1 MAHTTATR
9 ALTTG
14 ALAAAVVWAG
24 AGTAAAAPPGDHWPT
39 RTTTGYASAVLT
51 GTTTPGMAVFFDA
64 YAPDRTEPFGGL
76 EVFVAGYE
84 CLTEDRV
91 PATIDGLESATAA
104 GELAFVCGSPEGEVT
119 GSATV
124 DLTWTGEG
132 DVRHYVLAGPGFP
145 CISFGRERQAD
156 VTGSV
161 RVVIPELRID
171 ESTIADDGSS
181 RLTSV
186 TSICLRGTE

>member
-1 MAHTTATR
+1 MTHTTVTR
-9 ALTTG
+9 AVTTG

-24 AGTAAAAPPGDHWPT
+24 AGTATAAPSDHWPT
-39 RTTTGYASAVLT
+39 RTTTGSASAVLT
-51 GTTTPGMAVFFDA
+51 GTATPGMAVFFDA

-104 GELAFVCGSPEGEVT
+104 GELTFVCGSPAGEVT

-124 DLTWTGEG
+124 DLTWTGVG
-132 DVRHYVLAGPGFP
+132 DVRRYVVAGAGSP
-145 CISFGRERQAD
+145 CISFGRERHAE

-161 RVVIPELRID
+161 QVVIPALGID
-171 ESTIADDGSS
+171 ESAIPEDDFS

-186 TSICLRGTE
+186 TSICPRGTE

>member
-1 MAHTTATR
+1 MTHRTISR

-24 AGTAAAAPPGDHWPT
+24 AGTAAAAPGDHWPT
-39 RTTTGYASAVLT
+39 RTTTGSASAVLT

-64 YAPDRTEPFGGL
+64 FAPDRTEPFGGL

-104 GELAFVCGSPEGEVT
+104 GELAFVCGSPEGEAT

-132 DVRHYVLAGPGFP
+132 GVQYSAFAGEGSP
-145 CISFGRERQAD
+145 CASFARDRQAE

-161 RVVIPELRID
+161 RVVIPGLGID
-171 ESTIADDGSS
+171 ESTVPADDSG
-181 RLTSV
+181 RLASV
-186 TSICLRGTE
+186 TSICTHGTE